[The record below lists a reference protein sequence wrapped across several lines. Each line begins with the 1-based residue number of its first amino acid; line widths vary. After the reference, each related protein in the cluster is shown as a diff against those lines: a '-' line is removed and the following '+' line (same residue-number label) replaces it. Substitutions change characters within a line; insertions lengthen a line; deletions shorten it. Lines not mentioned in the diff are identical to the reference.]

1 MYSCANLPNRG
12 LIFQNWVVFWK
23 FYPKSL
29 SFTCMTWWQWRSRC
43 WGQHQG
49 YWPNL
54 ETIWRGHQRKYNR
67 KRIDKL
73 RREKYDPWKIS
84 GIPNLEE
91 GYYGKGNIRVNKTFP
106 EKNIWIKDENDRT
119 DKLFPRM
126 ARIPKTMLMT
136 QMISQ
141 GRVWPPPS
149 LPLVA
154 AVCNHNHNN
163 YNIAR
168 GTTDP

>member
-1 MYSCANLPNRG
+1 MYSCANLPKRG
-12 LIFQNWVVFWK
+12 LICQNWVVFWK

-43 WGQHQG
+43 WGQHPG

-54 ETIWRGHQRKYNR
+54 ETIWRGHQRQYNR

-91 GYYGKGNIRVNKTFP
+91 GYYGKGNIRVNK
-106 EKNIWIKDENDRT
+106 
-119 DKLFPRM
+119 LFLRKIFGSRM
-126 ARIPKTMLMT
+126 K
-136 QMISQ
+136 MIGLTNFFRGWREFRRRCWWHRWSAKAEC
-141 GRVWPPPS
+141 GHLLPCPS
-149 LPLVA
+149 LQLFV
-154 AVCNHNHNN
+154 
-163 YNIAR
+163 ITMTM
-168 GTTDP
+168 TTMVRD